1 MYIQLIFQFLNT
13 FGYFLT
19 CKRNRIF
26 MVCVSVQVTNVMVAD
41 VNQTNTVPNPE
52 GGRGQS

>member
-1 MYIQLIFQFLNT
+1 
-13 FGYFLT
+13 
-19 CKRNRIF
+19 